1 MINAERLR
9 RTFLDLVA
17 FNSPHG
23 QEREVSRYCAD
34 VLRDIG
40 FVCQFDAAGNVDESK
55 ADVMW
60 LSALLNDLGRADE
73 GELAEA
79 LRPYYVDYLLK
90 HEETG
95 PVSD

>member
-1 MINAERLR
+1 MTTRPELEALPADELADRA
-9 RTFLDLVA
+9 LDLA
-17 FNSPHG
+17 RH
-23 QEREVSRYCAD
+23 RLD
-34 VLRDIG
+34 VRFLWGLVRTLPEAEA
-40 FVCQFDAAGNVDESK
+40 AAGNVDESK

>member
-1 MINAERLR
+1 MTTRAEFEALPADDLADRALELARRRLDVR
-9 RTFLDLVA
+9 FLWGLIRTLPEA
-17 FNSPHG
+17 
-23 QEREVSRYCAD
+23 EA
-34 VLRDIG
+34 
-40 FVCQFDAAGNVDESK
+40 AAGNVDESK

-90 HEETG
+90 HESG
-95 PVSD
+95 DPGSD